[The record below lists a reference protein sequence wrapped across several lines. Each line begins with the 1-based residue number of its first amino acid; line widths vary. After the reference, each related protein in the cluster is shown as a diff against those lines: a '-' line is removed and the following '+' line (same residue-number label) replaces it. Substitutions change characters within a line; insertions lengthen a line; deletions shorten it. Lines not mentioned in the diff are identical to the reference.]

1 MLRGGAFKPRTSPYS
16 FQGLG
21 EVGLR
26 YLEIAKEETG
36 LPIVTELMDLSQLP
50 LFKNVDVIQIG
61 ARNMQNFD
69 LLKAVGRQE
78 KPVMIKRG
86 MSATYEEWL
95 MSAEYVMAGGNEN
108 VILCERGVRTF
119 ETYTRNTLDLAA
131 IPVLRKL
138 THLPII
144 VDPSHATG
152 KSWLVD
158 PLAMGAVATGCDGLL
173 IEVHNDPAHALCDGP
188 QSLKPEQFDALAK
201 KLLRL
206 KEFVKTIEE

>member
-1 MLRGGAFKPRTSPYS
+1 
-16 FQGLG
+16 
-21 EVGLR
+21 
-26 YLEIAKEETG
+26 
-36 LPIVTELMDLSQLP
+36 
-50 LFKNVDVIQIG
+50 
-61 ARNMQNFD
+61 MQNFD

-158 PLAMGAVATGCDGLL
+158 PLAMGAVATGCDG
-173 IEVHNDPAHALCDGP
+173 P

>member
-1 MLRGGAFKPRTSPYS
+1 MNSPYS

-173 IEVHNDPAHALCDGP
+173 IEGHNDPAHALCDGP
-188 QSLKPEQFDALAK
+188 QSLKPEQFDVLAK